1 MRRPGDGGRQFA
13 GAARAWTFA
22 LAAAALWWWGAP
34 GAEGRIATVRILA
47 TTDMHG
53 NVRPTPGRYLEHHDG
68 GMLKVAA
75 EVKRLR
81 AENPET
87 LLVDS
92 GDVFQGT
99 AESLLAGARPVI
111 RIFNAMGYD
120 AWAVGNHEFDWG
132 VAELE
137 RILSEVEPTPLAAN
151 LSRGEAGGAF
161 GKIRDWTVAE
171 CDGVRVG
178 IAGLTNPNL
187 NQWFGELAGAGLH
200 AYASDRALERVLG
213 DLNEEGVQVK
223 VLLLHQGLRAQDDAA
238 NQVNAIGRWF
248 GEFDVALGGHLHYLV
263 PEGLRVGHLDYV
275 QAGSG
280 ARGVLEVQ
288 LDYDTVER
296 RVTAKRYAWHPVTGP
311 DAPEDAELAAAVA
324 GDLATVER
332 ELAKKVGRAA
342 VDIPASHAVPGES
355 PVQQLLCRAIAEETG
370 AEVVLHGLFSLA
382 GLAAGDVTVEDVW
395 RLVPYENRV
404 MTAWLTPE
412 DLRAILEEDLEFWGK
427 ERYFGTWGLEFEVHP
442 KEEAGR
448 RVKMLRGAGGRALHG
463 RQRILVAFGSYHASG
478 GGGRFPELERRVHD
492 PRARLQDSGVRL
504 RDCVMRYFR
513 KHRSVAVEAGRGVRV
528 VK

>member
-1 MRRPGDGGRQFA
+1 M
-13 GAARAWTFA
+13 
-22 LAAAALWWWGAP
+22 
-34 GAEGRIATVRILA
+34 
-47 TTDMHG
+47 
-53 NVRPTPGRYLEHHDG
+53 EHNDG

-132 VAELE
+132 AAELE
-137 RILSEVEPTPLAAN
+137 RILSEVEPVPLAAN
-151 LSRGEAGGAF
+151 LSRAGAGGAF

-187 NQWFGELAGAGLH
+187 NQWFGDLAGAGLR

-238 NQVNAIGRWF
+238 NQVNEIGRWF

-263 PEGLRVGHLDYV
+263 PEGLRVGRLDYV

-296 RVTAKRYAWHPVTGP
+296 RVTAKRYAWHSVTGA
-311 DAPEDAELAAAVA
+311 DAEEDAELAAAVEA
-324 GDLATVER
+324 DLAAVER
-332 ELAKKVGRAA
+332 ELAKTVGRAA
-342 VDIPASHAVPGES
+342 EDIPASHAVPGES

-370 AEVVLHGLFSLA
+370 AEVVLHGLFSLE
-382 GLAAGDVTVEDVW
+382 GLAAGDVTLEDVW
-395 RLVPYENRV
+395 RIVPYENRV
-404 MTAWLTPE
+404 MMAWLTPE
-412 DLRAILEEDLEFWGK
+412 DLRAILEEDMEFWGK

-442 KEEAGR
+442 KEEPGR
-448 RVKMLRGAGGRALHG
+448 RVRALRGVGGRALHG

-492 PRARLQDSGVRL
+492 PRARLEDSGVRV
-504 RDCVMRYFR
+504 RDCVTRYFR
-513 KHRSVAVEAGRGVRV
+513 NHRSVKVEAGTGVRV